1 MSEAGPIDAKQAR
14 EPSWWVEPIAERSR
28 AWIERHREPLER
40 SSDVLLG
47 LGVLMA
53 WTQSDVTSALVGLL
67 WLVLRL
73 AISPGSQ
80 TFNWALILILL
91 LNLRGVV
98 LHEGPKPFSHIQYI
112 VVITAFVA
120 GLGRPL
126 RHWQASLVAIA
137 VAAVIGFVFNLTP
150 LSVSLQAIWAG
161 QADLPGYLAQSW
173 GGQYFRVGALSVN
186 QTAFLCGLSLCQ
198 SAAVAIRSSGRLR
211 ILMTLA
217 ATSSA
222 IAAFATGSR
231 LAMLLPPLLVA
242 AALLLTR
249 QSPSTAARADG
260 QPPRRGWWRPRRL
273 ALVIGAAALALVLLH
288 QSGLDSRLLYTF
300 FERKSSGD
308 DGRLTVLACYL
319 GLPFL
324 EPGFWFFGAGYG
336 AAMVRFCDE
345 DVGITVSHA
354 HNFIVQIVAD
364 SGLISAAAVTLA
376 AVLVFGR
383 LKRLLSASSGTGVDG
398 PRAHLIGPALLASCL
413 FLLIFNIFELTT
425 LKVTMLTLLFGFLPA
440 CSFWVRSPS
449 QRTSAP
455 SLPALH

>member
-186 QTAFLCGLSLCQ
+186 QTAFLCGLTLC
-198 SAAVAIRSSGRLR
+198 
-211 ILMTLA
+211 
-217 ATSSA
+217 
-222 IAAFATGSR
+222 
-231 LAMLLPPLLVA
+231 
-242 AALLLTR
+242 
-249 QSPSTAARADG
+249 
-260 QPPRRGWWRPRRL
+260 
-273 ALVIGAAALALVLLH
+273 
-288 QSGLDSRLLYTF
+288 
-300 FERKSSGD
+300 
-308 DGRLTVLACYL
+308 
-319 GLPFL
+319 
-324 EPGFWFFGAGYG
+324 
-336 AAMVRFCDE
+336 
-345 DVGITVSHA
+345 
-354 HNFIVQIVAD
+354 
-364 SGLISAAAVTLA
+364 
-376 AVLVFGR
+376 
-383 LKRLLSASSGTGVDG
+383 
-398 PRAHLIGPALLASCL
+398 
-413 FLLIFNIFELTT
+413 
-425 LKVTMLTLLFGFLPA
+425 
-440 CSFWVRSPS
+440 
-449 QRTSAP
+449 
-455 SLPALH
+455 